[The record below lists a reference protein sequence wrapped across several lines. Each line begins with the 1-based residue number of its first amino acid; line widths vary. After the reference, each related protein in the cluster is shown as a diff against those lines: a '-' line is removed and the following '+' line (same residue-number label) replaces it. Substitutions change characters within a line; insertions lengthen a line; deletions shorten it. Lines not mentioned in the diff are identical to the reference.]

1 MRGGNFGIS
10 AISESIFKILVHI
23 VSIINF
29 QNSCAYSVHEYQIHD
44 KWSRHHDKL
53 GYDGADGEA
62 GAAQVGG
69 DDLRAHSQHE
79 ATGLGGGVTS
89 MA

>member
-1 MRGGNFGIS
+1 MPTLTSSIS

-29 QNSCAYSVHEYQIHD
+29 QNSCAYSVHKYQIHD